1 MRYQAPAEGKRT
13 KVMFDCLENAPLE
26 A

>member
-13 KVMFDCLENAPLE
+13 KVMFDCLQNAPLE